1 MKHALHNTAFTL
13 AITLTTA
20 FLLPRAQA
28 ATVTW
33 NTTDETW
40 DTTSNNWTG
49 GSPDANKYVEG
60 DEARF
65 TGSGTF
71 NVAIQAGG
79 VAPSKLYGRHYQC
92 DAYFSGGDLGG
103 AASVEMFWGTDFWF
117 DFGHSLTF
125 SGGMTIAGG
134 SRVYWRPTVGGELQ
148 CGTGTINLRP
158 GPTANG
164 GEFYLQPGVAGAL
177 LDNTISIVNDGTD
190 NQASLLGGNGNA
202 DWASTPVTLA
212 GKLTVPAYMVEQ
224 QDNMAIT
231 LTGNSILKI
240 THAWNDTVS
249 GAFNG
254 AVGGN
259 YTLTVDAGTYGPHYS
274 RITGPGNW
282 SMAEF
287 VKTGV
292 SLLKVEAPEVFGS
305 ILKIS
310 SGKIE
315 LSNASHSQTVYELW
329 LGGVQKTAYG
339 TYGSSTSGA
348 DYQDDTY
355 FQGPGKVALVPPPG
369 TVLIIE

>member
-1 MKHALHNTAFTL
+1 MKTTGWTIGL
-13 AITLTTA
+13 AVMMAIGA
-20 FLLPRAQA
+20 ACAVQA
-28 ATVTW
+28 EQVT
-33 NTTDETW
+33 
-40 DTTSNNWTG
+40 WTG
-49 GSPDANKYVEG
+49 GGDQTWENPDSDGDFGAGTYDDG

-65 TGSGTF
+65 TSSGTF

-79 VAPSKLYGRHYQC
+79 VAPSKLYGRYYQC

-103 AASVEMFWGTDFWF
+103 SASVEMSWGTDFWF

-125 SGGMTIAGG
+125 SGGMNIAES

-148 CGTGTINLRP
+148 CGTGAIDLR
-158 GPTANG
+158 TG
-164 GEFYLQPGVAGAL
+164 GEFFFQPTAASAL

-190 NQASLLGGNGNA
+190 NNASLLWNNANA
-202 DWASTPVTLA
+202 DWSSTTVNLA
-212 GKLTVPAYMVEQ
+212 GKLTVPTYMVEQ

-231 LTGNSILKI
+231 LTGNSTLKLGE
-240 THAWNDTVS
+240 WYLDTLA

-254 AVGGN
+254 TIGGN
-259 YTLTVDAGTYGPHYS
+259 YTLTVDAGGSGGGWYS

-282 SMAEF
+282 SVAEF
-287 VKTGV
+287 VKGGTGD
-292 SLLKVEAPEVFGS
+292 LKVQAPEVFGS

-315 LSNASHSQTVYELW
+315 LSNASHSQTVSELW

-355 FQGPGKVALVPPPG
+355 FQGPGKVELVPPAG
-369 TVLIIE
+369 TVMVIE